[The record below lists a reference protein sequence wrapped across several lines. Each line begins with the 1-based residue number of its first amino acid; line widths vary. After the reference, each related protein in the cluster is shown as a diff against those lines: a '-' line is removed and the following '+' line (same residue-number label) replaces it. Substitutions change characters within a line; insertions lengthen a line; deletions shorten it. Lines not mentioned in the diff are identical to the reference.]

1 MVHERLI
8 RHILG
13 NLLSNACKYAPANS
27 EVLLRMVREGNALVF
42 EVSDTAIGFAPE
54 DLLRLFESSYR
65 GANVG
70 NRPGSGLGLA
80 IVKQSVDLYR
90 GSIGVAST
98 VGAGSVFTVRI
109 PVLGDDNSQIID
121 ES

>member
-1 MVHERLI
+1 MHERLI

-27 EVLLRMVREGNALVF
+27 EVLLRLVREGNALVF

-65 GANVG
+65 SANVG
-70 NRPGSGLGLA
+70 NRPG
-80 IVKQSVDLYR
+80 
-90 GSIGVAST
+90 
-98 VGAGSVFTVRI
+98 
-109 PVLGDDNSQIID
+109 
-121 ES
+121 